1 MDHMRDVLEIRGG
14 GGGGVFMFL
23 KLYFR
28 SSKMSKC
35 KNYLFSFVII
45 GLTATSAIQHFKM
58 DLVQCCNI

>member
-1 MDHMRDVLEIRGG
+1 MDHMRDALEIRGV

-45 GLTATSAIQHFKM
+45 VLTVTSAIQHFKM